1 MLAEVKIKLTTNFL
15 GGGQRK
21 NGIRTI
27 KRTSENQVAINE
39 QEWLSDFSEVAAS
52 LGIVFDPKSVKL
64 ECGFDA
70 TTRTLRRTYN
80 KVNVEMFEG
89 IPAGTRLSLFIYID
103 QRHDNCLDIKQL
115 HQIMIVIGKFFGI
128 SQFGKKFHCGR
139 FKVHDIV
146 DVRKE

>member
-1 MLAEVKIKLTTNFL
+1 
-15 GGGQRK
+15 
-21 NGIRTI
+21 
-27 KRTSENQVAINE
+27 
-39 QEWLSDFSEVAAS
+39 
-52 LGIVFDPKSVKL
+52 
-64 ECGFDA
+64 
-70 TTRTLRRTYN
+70 
-80 KVNVEMFEG
+80 MFEG